1 MGLWHEGSE
10 IDMLTKKMV
19 SVDTI
24 TTQSTLLDS
33 VQSTDINSN
42 SKDAPPR
49 VQRISVPGQ
58 YEGKDLQAMYLP
70 SKGMVVLEGSVIG
83 NNKGHNVFGS
93 CDVPTLVMDSYKT
106 THNSGALR
114 FTKANRDRIE
124 ASEGLTTKRLDLVV
138 NLALPPEVPINRTL
152 VELAHKMIDKGI
164 DTATYGY
171 GETVYRNQHSQSSA
185 HKFYDKAKQ
194 LIDTNGLPANLP
206 NRDAILD
213 FAKTVIRSEVVL
225 RYPKLKAQEMTKP
238 RDCTFAMLKAELEN
252 AFRRLKLSGTVR
264 AGLSALDLRDLK
276 PMYRMT
282 YRLWEHGEVIETLL
296 EAKAYKRHVAYFE
309 SLGFDIANP
318 PPNDGKEYALGDIF
332 TLSNAVEPPPELWDD
347 EDDAECA
354 MA

>member
-1 MGLWHEGSE
+1 
-10 IDMLTKKMV
+10 
-19 SVDTI
+19 
-24 TTQSTLLDS
+24 
-33 VQSTDINSN
+33 
-42 SKDAPPR
+42 
-49 VQRISVPGQ
+49 
-58 YEGKDLQAMYLP
+58 
-70 SKGMVVLEGSVIG
+70 
-83 NNKGHNVFGS
+83 
-93 CDVPTLVMDSYKT
+93 
-106 THNSGALR
+106 
-114 FTKANRDRIE
+114 
-124 ASEGLTTKRLDLVV
+124 
-138 NLALPPEVPINRTL
+138 
-152 VELAHKMIDKGI
+152 
-164 DTATYGY
+164 
-171 GETVYRNQHSQSSA
+171 VYRNQHSQSSA

-276 PMYRMT
+276 PMYRTT